1 MAVDHPVLRE
11 LNLVLKIE
19 SGIDQ
24 SSEVAANLTTGYNM
38 IEILDEA
45 AYHSASRNILTMKK
59 RKYDDED
66 IGT

>member
-1 MAVDHPVLRE
+1 
-11 LNLVLKIE
+11 
-19 SGIDQ
+19 
-24 SSEVAANLTTGYNM
+24 M